1 MFSLVGGLMDK
12 LQKLYNQEAELQKE
26 FTVLLIQL
34 KQNLSTYDKSYIK
47 NKIRTVQASLSIL
60 RKQIEVVEE
69 ELLAEI

>member
-1 MFSLVGGLMDK
+1 MDK